1 MGHPFTLLTTFAILF
16 IGDVFTSGS
25 VLVNA
30 KECLDDEALV
40 KVSYVPAPDHKYH
53 DSSLVQDAQ
62 IQVRPSTSAD
72 DRFVLN
78 ITKVE
83 NSSIDPFDVEVC
95 VKKENACVQ
104 IVVNGPAPAN
114 AFRATWDNEEIDLGE
129 ELRSRRQFDNGEL
142 ISYEFTA
149 ATEYG
154 EGCRLPCGEDEAQFE
169 FQNRHSKWNSALT
182 PYRVED
188 RNGNRIIKYDEEGNY
203 RNYYDD
209 KDRGRHYLLTDKKCL
224 PKNECYRFIVG
235 DDFGSMTVQVSS
247 ARSIPTQFPSFDTR
261 YFL

>member
-1 MGHPFTLLTTFAILF
+1 MGHPFTLLTTLAILL
-16 IGDVFTSGS
+16 IGDVFNSRS

-129 ELRSRRQFDNGEL
+129 ELRRQRQFDYNGEEEL
-142 ISYEFTA
+142 NSYEFVA

-169 FQNRHSKWNSALT
+169 FQSRHSYIPSAQSVT

-188 RNGNRIIKYDEEGNY
+188 RNGTKIIKYDEGNNY
-203 RNYYDD
+203 RNNYDFD
-209 KDRGRHYLLTDKKCL
+209 TNYLFTDKKCL

-235 DDFGSMTVQVSS
+235 DDFGSDTVQVSS
-247 ARSIPTQFPSFDTR
+247 ARSIPTQFHSFDT
-261 YFL
+261 